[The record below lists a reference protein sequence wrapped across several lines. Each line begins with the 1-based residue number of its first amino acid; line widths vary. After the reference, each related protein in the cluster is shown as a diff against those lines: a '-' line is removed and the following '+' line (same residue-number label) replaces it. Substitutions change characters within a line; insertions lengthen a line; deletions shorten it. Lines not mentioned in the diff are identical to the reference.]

1 MKKIIALAMAVII
14 STGVSACGAKTPA
27 TSPTT
32 ASSNTEGTVS
42 PQSFKKFKI
51 GIAEVQANDESVTR
65 RNYLENYIAPKYN
78 VEFIFSEQC
87 TDSEKVLTFI
97 ENCAD
102 AGADAVISY
111 LNDDIEQLTQ
121 VSQEYGMKYIVNTV
135 RIQPK
140 TEAAFAGGYENFAA
154 FGSNQASIADLFN
167 GWLLESASADGS
179 EGFIICSGVA
189 NKGNLQHTEITRGTL
204 EALQEK
210 YGLTFKDELKTI
222 ITTSAPLEAVN
233 DKGISIYVYP
243 GSNTQEG
250 WLQGLTAAIQT
261 GRYATLLGA
270 IQIYNLVGVVV
281 DEAEASMNKNLKVAS
296 IAVVSE
302 TLRTSFNTKDRFGN
316 PSVDMATA
324 KPVSVLCAAGFAQA
338 YNLLTGNESAT
349 LAPNGEAAELN
360 TTLWAITD
368 KDILDIVS
376 KWDVSD
382 KWIADYGIVDSML
395 GIYNSDLTNSD
406 IQAVIDSM
414 TYENTLKRLGK

>member
-1 MKKIIALAMAVII
+1 MKKIIALALAVIL
-14 STGVSACGAKTPA
+14 STGASACGSKTPA

-32 ASSNTEGTVS
+32 VPSSTGGTVT

-65 RNYLENYIAPKYN
+65 RNFLENYIAPQYN

-87 TDSEKVLTFI
+87 TDSEKLLTFI

-111 LNDDIEQLTQ
+111 QNEDIEQMTQ

-140 TEAAFAGGYENFAA
+140 TEAAFAGGYDNFAA
-154 FGSNQASIADLFN
+154 FGSNQAAIADLFN
-167 GWLLESASADGS
+167 GWLLENASADGN

-243 GSNTQEG
+243 GSNAQEG

-302 TLRTSFNTKDRFGN
+302 TLKTSFNTNDRFGN
-316 PSVDMATA
+316 PSIDMATA
-324 KPVSVLCAAGFAQA
+324 KPVSVLCAAGFAQT
-338 YNLLTGNESAT
+338 YNLLTGYESAT

-360 TTLWAITD
+360 TNLWSITD
-368 KDILDIVS
+368 KDMLEIVS
-376 KWDVSD
+376 KWDVSG
-382 KWIADYGIVDSML
+382 KWIADYEIIDSML
-395 GIYNSDLTNSD
+395 GIYNNDLTNAD
-406 IQAVIDSM
+406 MQAVIESM
-414 TYENTLKRLGK
+414 TYENTLKRLGN